1 MNVFFHEIVIK
12 FEDFCHLFK
21 LRFRDLIKCSSGATG
36 SDHKQKKTVQSKL
49 FNERE
54 DEIQNI
60 FSFFKSN
67 DLRTTLMDSGENI

>member
-1 MNVFFHEIVIK
+1 MNVFCHEIVIK
-12 FEDFCHLFK
+12 FEDFCHSFK
-21 LRFRDLIKCSSGATG
+21 LRFQDLIKCSSGATG

-67 DLRTTLMDSGENI
+67 DLRTTLMDSGEKI

>member
-12 FEDFCHLFK
+12 IEDFCHK
-21 LRFRDLIKCSSGATG
+21 LSFRDLIKCSSGATG

-67 DLRTTLMDSGENI
+67 DLRTTLMDSGEKI